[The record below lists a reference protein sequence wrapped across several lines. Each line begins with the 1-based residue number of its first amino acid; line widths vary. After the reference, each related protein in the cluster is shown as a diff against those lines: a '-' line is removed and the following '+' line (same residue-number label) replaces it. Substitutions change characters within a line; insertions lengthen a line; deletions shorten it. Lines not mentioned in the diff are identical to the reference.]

1 LRKMKDINSIFSLSL
16 AVFLL
21 FSGCSANLSR
31 LKTVKDKRT
40 RAEHRFDPLSFPGDG
55 AIITG
60 QKTLSERQSQF
71 EQSASPFTQQ
81 EIPSSDSMVVS
92 ERDTLL
98 VLFRV
103 QVFAS
108 KSLDE
113 VQQFAWDIEA
123 LFPEG
128 VFVEYQVP
136 YYKVRVGEFYNPQA
150 GEEFLEHVKQLG
162 FEKAWLTRVIK

>member
-1 LRKMKDINSIFSLSL
+1 MLLAIFL
-16 AVFLL
+16 FLN
-21 FSGCSANLSR
+21 GCSANVSR
-31 LKTVKDKRT
+31 FKTVKDKRT
-40 RAEHRFDPLSFPGDG
+40 DAEHRFDPLSFPGD
-55 AIITG
+55 AAVITG
-60 QKTLSERQSQF
+60 QKTLSDRQSQL
-71 EQSASPFTQQ
+71 EQPATQFTQQ
-81 EIPSSDSMVVS
+81 EISPSDSMAVTQ
-92 ERDTLL
+92 RDSLL

-113 VQQFAWDIEA
+113 AQQFAWDIEA

-136 YYKVRVGEFYNPQA
+136 YYKVRVGEFSNPQE

-162 FEKAWLTRVIK
+162 FKKAWLTRVIR